1 MNPKYSVGE
10 VVILQ
15 SISHPEHNGSD
26 YTVQKVLKNGDTYV
40 CRETGCLITRT
51 NRSGF
56 GYILNELV
64 VTNTNSLGMIIETGW
79 KESALRK
86 KHEPSQMSFQSLIQN
101 INSPV
106 KQES

>member
-10 VVILQ
+10 SVILQ
-15 SISHPEHNGSD
+15 SISRPEYNGE
-26 YTVQKVLKNGDTYV
+26 YTVEKVLKNGDSYV
-40 CRETGCLITRT
+40 CRETGLLITRT
-51 NRSGF
+51 NKPGF

-64 VTNTNSLGMIIETGW
+64 VTNINSLGMIVETGW

-86 KHEPSQMSFQSLIQN
+86 RHEPSQMSFQSLIQS